1 VARKRLKRKK
11 HSCKVCKP
19 GKTSQSNRWRPK
31 DDVALRRFEKAV
43 NRREW
48 ELL

>member
-1 VARKRLKRKK
+1 MARKRTKRKK

-19 GKTSQSNRWRPK
+19 GKTGQANRWSPK
-31 DDVALRRFEKAV
+31 DEMALRRFERAT
-43 NRREW
+43 NRHQW